1 MNVAE
6 TILCQLGGGRF
17 VAMTGA
23 YNLCSHEDTLSM
35 SLPRNKS
42 RANQLHIQYTPND
55 FYTMKFIYYRPPRLV
70 KKSLILLPEELAYI
84 AVYEGLYCDQLCD
97 LFTEVT
103 GLYTSL

>member
-6 TILCQLGGGRF
+6 TILHQLGGGRF
-17 VAMTGA
+17 VAMTGV

-42 RANQLHIQYTPND
+42 RANQLHIQYTPDD

-70 KKSLILLPEELAYI
+70 KKSLILLPEELSYI
-84 AVYEGLYCDQLCD
+84 SVYEGLYCDQLCD